1 VPGFDTEAQAEIA
14 RLVQA
19 LSGSRTTEKVAYCT
33 EAGLFQRAGMTAVV
47 CGPGNLQQAHR
58 ADEYV
63 ELDQIRACER
73 FMEKLA
79 EHLQMAD

>member
-1 VPGFDTEAQAEIA
+1 
-14 RLVQA
+14 
-19 LSGSRTTEKVAYCT
+19 
-33 EAGLFQRAGMTAVV
+33 MTAVV